1 MVTMTWIEAPAA
13 LLGLGG
19 AVVRPCTGIDVAVS
33 AALRGPVAPVTDTGL
48 PIGGTAVRLRQDFPQ
63 LGTDFETKAR
73 TEARTKARTTA
84 FAHNYI
90 AVENDG
96 TPLGIHP
103 SRRPQS

>member
-1 MVTMTWIEAPAA
+1 MITMTWTNAPAD
-13 LLGLGG
+13 LLGLGS
-19 AVVRPCTGIDVAVS
+19 AAVRPCTGIDVAVS
-33 AALRGPVAPVTDTGL
+33 AALRTPVAPVTQTGL
-48 PIGGTAVRLRQDFPQ
+48 PTGGTAVRLRPDFRQ
-63 LGTDFETKAR
+63 AR
-73 TEARTKARTTA
+73 ADVEAKRRTTV